1 MKKQIYLLMIAMLFA
16 FGNVLCAQDFSTG
29 SDMMTTGSAYS
40 STVTGVGATG
50 VNDMYSTAQAPS
62 RPGAR
67 KEVTP
72 DDPDDEPSEWETAG
86 DFTPIGSDVILFFF
100 AAIAAGVVALRR
112 RRQAS

>member
-1 MKKQIYLLMIAMLFA
+1 MKKQILLLIAMLFA

-67 KEVTP
+67 KATGET
-72 DDPDDEPSEWETAG
+72 DPDGDVETEWETAG
-86 DFTPIGSDVILFFF
+86 DFTPIGSDVILFLF
-100 AAIAAGVVALRR
+100 AALAAGVVALRR